1 MTSEEFE
8 VQIKILEAENK
19 RLKDRII
26 ELETAIKEFSHA
38 IGEDVWMMVKIR
50 SESWE
55 VEATLFVFFY
65 DMLSALKSCQ
75 FR

>member
-1 MTSEEFE
+1 MTSEEYE

-38 IGEDVWMMVKIR
+38 IGEDV
-50 SESWE
+50 
-55 VEATLFVFFY
+55 
-65 DMLSALKSCQ
+65 
-75 FR
+75 